1 MMKATHGQT
10 AIVNIVVKKKKSKIL
25 IINLQ
30 NQFKNLLKKVHLR
43 IQLLKK

>member
-1 MMKATHGQT
+1 MMKEIHGQKVT
-10 AIVNIVVKKKKSKIL
+10 VNIAVMMKKSKIL
-25 IINLQ
+25 IINFQ